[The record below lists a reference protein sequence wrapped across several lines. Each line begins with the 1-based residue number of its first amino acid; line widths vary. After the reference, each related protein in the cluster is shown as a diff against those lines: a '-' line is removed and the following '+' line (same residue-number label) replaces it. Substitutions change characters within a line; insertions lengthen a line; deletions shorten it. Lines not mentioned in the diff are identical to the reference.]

1 MFKELFNKVVS
12 VLSPTMPKKDYNE
25 ELDLDSS
32 DYDSE
37 FSDGEGSNYSADKQI
52 SEVDSVVSVGFGKP
66 EHAFPKATQLDDD
79 EEEEEGVFIPNSST
93 IHEAFDTF
101 QDVLNENEVNLRDF
115 MSTLVSKTMSSSS
128 SQR

>member
-1 MFKELFNKVVS
+1 MLTDLFIPETEYDIFIKS
-12 VLSPTMPKKDYNE
+12 LLSGDYNDLVPSE
-25 ELDLDSS
+25 E
-32 DYDSE
+32 
-37 FSDGEGSNYSADKQI
+37 G
-52 SEVDSVVSVGFGKP
+52 
-66 EHAFPKATQLDDD
+66 DDE